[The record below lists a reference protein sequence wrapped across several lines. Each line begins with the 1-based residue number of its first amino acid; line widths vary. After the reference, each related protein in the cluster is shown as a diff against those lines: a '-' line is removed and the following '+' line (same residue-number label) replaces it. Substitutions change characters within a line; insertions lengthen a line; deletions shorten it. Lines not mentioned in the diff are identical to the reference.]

1 MSVLQI
7 KNLSEQST
15 HQMSPV
21 LKDIDT
27 KSQKD
32 IVGGQITTDI
42 QLFDDGSAL
51 FITTNDFGWGF
62 TTTYEAFSDFDSGQL
77 LESSYTTTT
86 YRA

>member
-1 MSVLQI
+1 MSVLEI

-15 HQMSPV
+15 QMNRV
-21 LKDIDT
+21 LKDMDT

-51 FITTNDFGWGF
+51 WITTNDFGWGF
-62 TTTYEAFSDFDSGQL
+62 TTTYDAFSDFDSGQL